1 MKFSMKLVLSFSEV
15 FPNENPKQLHEYLL
29 GIDRKTLMK
38 IGSFF
43 LGFNHRGSQYSDPIA
58 FMQMFF
64 SPQNSEIMQIASQNI
79 MAYLEQNGHTLEN
92 AEIPYVVSSL
102 KFFEFAFNTDG
113 TAGGH
118 NKSEQQIEI
127 DIFKAYLLLNE
138 QLTKVRDAT
147 IHQIDNLLPLHKK
160 ATAILLFL
168 QLHNFDLTNYD
179 IDKLFVTQF
188 LRALMFFDFLH
199 KREDC
204 KTLLQEFYKYFDVED
219 YKEYLKRILPLTSSI
234 IKKDKEA
241 HTDIVLDGSAA
252 EKDIEF
258 LNKLAIDNVG
268 VLEDFDF
275 KNIRATPIYRVSE
288 RTFRIISPL
297 FAMEL
302 VYNGLYW
309 KFKEINDK
317 LTKQQK
323 PKDLYGLKTFEFSEK
338 FVLNTVLKE
347 IFGERFV
354 QKTGEELD
362 PHFDGAPDYYV
373 RNNNKIILFESKDIM
388 LNAQIKESMD
398 FLEIQHALS
407 EKLYKKEDGTG
418 KAVMQL
424 ISNVRKT
431 LTLKLGFDTDYSA
444 EDVIISPVLV
454 LHYRMFNTVGLNKF
468 INFWFQEELQ
478 ILKNEGLN
486 VSNVRPL
493 VIIDIDTLIFNKDV
507 FADRIIELENCLT
520 DYQTDY
526 VGYNGLG
533 RLFTSQHYQNQA
545 LQNSFLPFAAY
556 LDDKVDK
563 MGLRKAPRDIENKGF
578 KIFD

>member
-1 MKFSMKLVLSFSEV
+1 MKFSMKLILSFSEV
-15 FPNENPKQLHEYLL
+15 FPDEAPKQLHEYLQ

-43 LGFNHRGSQYSDPIA
+43 LGFNHKGSQYADPIV

-64 SPQNSEIMQIASQNI
+64 SANNFEIFQTASKNI
-79 MAYLEQNGHTLEN
+79 ETYLTQKGHTIEN

-102 KFFEFAFNTDG
+102 KFFEFAFNITEEEV
-113 TAGGH
+113 
-118 NKSEQQIEI
+118 NERKSEEKVEI
-127 DIFKAYLLLNE
+127 DVFKAYLLINE
-138 QLTKVRDAT
+138 QLTKVRDST
-147 IHQIDNLLPLHKK
+147 IHQIDNLLPFHKK
-160 ATAILLFL
+160 ATGILLFL

-179 IDKLFVTQF
+179 IDKLFTTQF

-199 KREDC
+199 QREDC
-204 KTLLQEFYKYFDVED
+204 QTLLEEFYKYFGVED
-219 YKEYLKRILPLTSSI
+219 YKEYLKRILPLTTSI
-234 IKKDKEA
+234 VKKDKEA
-241 HTDIVLDGSAA
+241 HTDIVLDESAD

-258 LNKLAIDNVG
+258 LNKLSIDNIE

-288 RTFRIISPL
+288 RAYRIISPL

-309 KFKEINDK
+309 KLKEINDK
-317 LTKQQK
+317 LPKQQK

-362 PHFDGAPDYYV
+362 RHFDGAPDYYV
-373 RNNNKIILFESKDIM
+373 RNDNKIILFESKDIM

-398 FLEIQHALS
+398 FLEIQQTLS
-407 EKLYKKEDGTG
+407 EKLYKKEDGTA

-424 ISNVRKT
+424 ISNVRKI
-431 LTLKLGFDTDYSA
+431 LNLNLGFDTDYSTK
-444 EDVIISPVLV
+444 DVIITPVLV
-454 LHYRMFNTVGLNKF
+454 LHYRMFNTSGLNKF

-478 ILKNEGLN
+478 ILKSEGMKI
-486 VSNVRPL
+486 SNVKPL
-493 VIIDIDTLIFNKDV
+493 VIVDVDTLIFNKDV
-507 FADRIIELENCLT
+507 FVDRILELENCFT

-526 VGYNGLG
+526 VGYNGQG
-533 RLFTSQHYQNQA
+533 RTFTSQEYQNQA
-545 LQNSFLPFAAY
+545 FQNSFLPFGAY
-556 LDDKVDK
+556 LDDKIDK

>member
-1 MKFSMKLVLSFSEV
+1 MKFSMKLVLSFSEI
-15 FPNENPKQLHEYLL
+15 FPNETPKQLSEYLQ
-29 GIDRKTLMK
+29 GIERKKLMK

-43 LGFNHRGSQYSDPIA
+43 LGFNHKGSQYADPIA

-64 SPQNSEIMQIASQNI
+64 SPKNSEIFQQAANNI
-79 MAYLEQNGHTLEN
+79 QTYLIKQGHAIEN

-102 KFFEFAFNTDG
+102 NFFELAYNI
-113 TAGGH
+113 
-118 NKSEQQIEI
+118 SEQEIVEEKSDEEIEI
-127 DIFKAYLLLNE
+127 AVFKAYLLLNE
-138 QLTKVRDAT
+138 QLTKVRDST
-147 IHQIDNLLPLHKK
+147 IHQIDKLLPVHKK
-160 ATAILLFL
+160 PTGVLLFL

-179 IDKLFVTQF
+179 LDKLFTTQF

-199 KREDC
+199 QREDC
-204 KTLLQEFYKYFDVED
+204 KTLLEEFYKYYGVED
-219 YKEYLKRILPLTSSI
+219 YKEYLKRILPLTTSI

-241 HTDIVLDGSAA
+241 HTDIILDETAD

-258 LNKLAIDNVG
+258 LNKLAIDNID
-268 VLEDFDF
+268 VLNDFDF

-309 KFKEINDK
+309 KLKEINDK
-317 LTKQQK
+317 LLKQQK

-347 IFGERFV
+347 IFGDRFF

-362 PHFDGAPDYYV
+362 RQFDGAPDYYV
-373 RNNNKIILFESKDIM
+373 RKDNKIILFESKDIM
-388 LNAQIKESMD
+388 LNAQVKESMD
-398 FLEIQHALS
+398 FLEIQQALN

-418 KAVMQL
+418 KAVMQ
-424 ISNVRKT
+424 IIGNVRKV
-431 LTLKLGFDTDYSA
+431 LTSNLGFDADYSA
-444 EDVIISPVLV
+444 EDIIITPVLV
-454 LHYRMFNTVGLNKF
+454 LHYRMFNTSGLNKF

-478 ILKNEGLN
+478 LLKNEGLKI
-486 VSNVRPL
+486 SNVQPL
-493 VIIDIDTLIFNKDV
+493 VIVDIDTLIFNKDI
-507 FADRIIELENCLT
+507 FADRILELDDCLT

-526 VGYNGLG
+526 VGYNGQG
-533 RLFTSQHYQNQA
+533 RTFTSQKYQEQA
-545 LQNSFLPFAAY
+545 LFNSFLPFSAY
-556 LDDKVDK
+556 LDDKIDK
-563 MGLRKAPRDIENKGF
+563 MGIRKIPRDIEDKGF

>member
-1 MKFSMKLVLSFSEV
+1 MKFSMKLVLSFAEV
-15 FPNENPKQLHEYLL
+15 FPGETPKQLHEYLQ

-64 SPQNSEIMQIASQNI
+64 SDANFEIFQTASKNI
-79 MAYLEQNGHTLEN
+79 ETYLGQTGHTIEN
-92 AEIPYVVSSL
+92 VEIPYAVSSL
-102 KFFEFAFNTDG
+102 KFFEFAFNIAEAVDYK
-113 TAGGH
+113 
-118 NKSEQQIEI
+118 KSEEEAQI
-127 DIFKAYLLLNE
+127 DIFKAYLLINQ
-138 QLTKVRDAT
+138 QLTKVRDST
-147 IHQIDNLLPLHKK
+147 IHQIDDLLPLHKK
-160 ATAILLFL
+160 ATGILLFL

-179 IDKLFVTQF
+179 IDKLFSTQF

-199 KREDC
+199 QREDC
-204 KTLLQEFYKYFDVED
+204 KILLEEFYKHFGVED
-219 YKEYLKRILPLTSSI
+219 YKEYLKRILPLTTSI
-234 IKKDKEA
+234 VKKDKEA
-241 HTDIVLDGSAA
+241 HTDIVLDELAD

-258 LNKLAIDNVG
+258 LNKLSIDNVEA
-268 VLEDFDF
+268 LKDFDF

-302 VYNGLYW
+302 IYNGLYW

-347 IFGERFV
+347 IFGDRYV
-354 QKTGEELD
+354 QKTGDELD
-362 PHFDGAPDYYV
+362 RHYVGAPDYYA
-373 RNNNKIILFESKDIM
+373 RKNNQIILFESKDIM

-398 FLEIQHALS
+398 FLEIQQALS
-407 EKLYKKEDGTG
+407 EKLYKKEDGTA

-424 ISNVRKT
+424 INNVRKA
-431 LTLKLGFDTDYSA
+431 LTSKLGFDTDYKVN
-444 EDVIISPVLV
+444 EVIITPVLV
-454 LHYRMFNTVGLNKF
+454 LHYRMFNTPGLNKF
-468 INFWFQEELQ
+468 INFWFQEELEV
-478 ILKNEGLN
+478 LKNEGLK

-493 VIIDIDTLIFNKDV
+493 VIVDIDTLIFNKDV
-507 FADRIIELENCLT
+507 FADRILNLEDCLT

-526 VGYNGLG
+526 VGYNGQG
-533 RLFTSQHYQNQA
+533 RTFTSQQSQEQA
-545 LQNSFLPFAAY
+545 LFNSFLPFGAY
-556 LDDKVDK
+556 LDDKIDK
-563 MGLRKAPRDIENKGF
+563 MGLRKAPRDIENNGF